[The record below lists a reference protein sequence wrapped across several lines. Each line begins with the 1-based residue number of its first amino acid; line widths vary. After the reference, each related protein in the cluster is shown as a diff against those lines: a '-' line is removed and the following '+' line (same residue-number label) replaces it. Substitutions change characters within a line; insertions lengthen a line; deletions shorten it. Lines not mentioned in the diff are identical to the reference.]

1 VTESGDDTGI
11 KGDAQLT
18 PQRGE
23 RNDTRALESSPN
35 DPTRPVA
42 VGDPFQARKL
52 PAPTD
57 RLTRRATGRRT
68 YTVSKKKRGRYVRSR
83 DAQGR
88 YDDIAIDATVR
99 RAAPHQLARRPS
111 ETAVAIEDEDLQRKV
126 RVHKT
131 GNLVVFAVDA
141 SWSMAAAERMEA
153 TKGAILSLLVDAY
166 QKRDRVAMV
175 SFQKDRAYMVLP
187 PTSSVEMAKKALQRI
202 TVGGKTP
209 LSAGLLMSFQVIE
222 RELGQ
227 NPEIAPIMVLL
238 TDGAGNVSVTG
249 TPPREEALMI
259 ADLFTERRLRT
270 VVINTEHE
278 SLDRGLARELADRLA
293 GPCYT
298 LAEIRA
304 DSLYATVRR
313 EMDR

>member
-1 VTESGDDTGI
+1 MSEASAEEGEDSVQSPPLRGHHSE
-11 KGDAQLT
+11 AQ
-18 PQRGE
+18 
-23 RNDTRALESSPN
+23 ALNPSPN
-35 DPTRPVA
+35 EATRPVA
-42 VGDPFQARKL
+42 VGDPFQVRKL
-52 PAPTD
+52 QAPTD
-57 RLTRRATGRRT
+57 RLTRRAVGRRT

-88 YDDIAIDATVR
+88 YEDIAIDATVR
-99 RAAPHQLARRPS
+99 RAAPHQRERRPA
-111 ETAVAIEDEDLQRKV
+111 ETAIAIRDQDLQRKI

-153 TKGAILSLLVDAY
+153 TKGAIMSLLVDAY
-166 QKRDRVAMV
+166 QKRDRVAMI
-175 SFQKDRAYMVLP
+175 SFQKDRAFLVLP
-187 PTSSVEMAKKALQRI
+187 PTSSVEMAKRALQRI
-202 TVGGKTP
+202 PVGGKTP
-209 LSAGLLMSFQVIE
+209 LSAGLLMSYQIIE
-222 RELGQ
+222 RELNQ
-227 NPEIAPIMVLL
+227 NPDIAPMMILL

-249 TPPREEALMI
+249 TPPRDEALMI
-259 ADLFTERRLRT
+259 ADLFRERELRS

-278 SLDRGLARELADRLA
+278 SLDRGLARELAERLS

-313 EMDR
+313 ELDR